1 MEENYTI
8 DLGNGVILTDL
19 TLNGTDFMTKK
30 EVTTNTF
37 DGMQNVT
44 ITDNDDNTEVL
55 NNPVLVHCD
64 LFLDGYTYFCIRNLS
79 DAEIKDREIN
89 EQLSKM
95 PYIDTKKAYYNESEK
110 TFYRVPS
117 GNVSVNFDNYLGN
130 YDVTK
135 ICDRVIVS
143 FERLTQETNVTITV
157 F

>member
-1 MEENYTI
+1 MEKTYRI
-8 DLGNGVILTDL
+8 DLGNGTLLTDL
-19 TLNGTDFMTKK
+19 TLNGTDFMS
-30 EVTTNTF
+30 ENEIPISTF
-37 DGMQNVT
+37 NGMQNVT

-64 LFLDGYTYFCIRNLS
+64 LFPDGYTYFYIRNLS
-79 DAEIKDREIN
+79 DAEIKDKEID

-130 YDVTK
+130 YNVTK

-143 FERLTQETNVTITV
+143 FERLTKETNITITV